1 MLCDVM
7 HLVGV
12 VPYDVA
18 AYEAESDARRQARLT
33 GLPSKGG
40 GAKLSSADAA
50 AGCGGGGGSVRYA
63 SMPRTVQEAEEMDF
77 RGEPSGPDSGGGGA

>member
-1 MLCDVM
+1 M

-40 GAKLSSADAA
+40 GPAPSSADAA
-50 AGCGGGGGSVRYA
+50 AGGGGAGGGRYA